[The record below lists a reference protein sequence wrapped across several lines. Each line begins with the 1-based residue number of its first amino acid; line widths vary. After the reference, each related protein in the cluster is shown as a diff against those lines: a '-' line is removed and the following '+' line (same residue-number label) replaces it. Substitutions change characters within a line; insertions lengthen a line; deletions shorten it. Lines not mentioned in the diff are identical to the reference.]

1 MASRSWLD
9 ACRSRGRQ
17 KATGDWVL
25 DRLRGPRRRP
35 GRGQRALLRGRL
47 AVRLRHVLV
56 PLGAIRFGTRVLLLL
71 LVSRARARLLTV
83 SSVNAGAV
91 ELLRRRVRTPRRCG
105 ARVALGARDLLEQR
119 VHRLVPHRTGQRRG
133 RRPQVKLGATPCQ
146 IVGETAYTYK
156 LNSEY
161 SFESEKRAVWLDF
174 KGIERRSGVY
184 ANSYDV
190 RQN

>member
-9 ACRSRGRQ
+9 TCRSRRQ

-25 DRLRGPRRRP
+25 DRLRGPRQRP

-56 PLGAIRFGTRVLLLL
+56 PLGAIRLGTRVLLLLL

-83 SSVNAGAV
+83 STVDAGAV
-91 ELLRRRVRTPRRCG
+91 ELLRRRVRTPRRRG

-146 IVGETAYTYK
+146 IVGETAYMYK

-161 SFESEKRAVWLDF
+161 STLSNPKSALCGLTSKE
-174 KGIERRSGVY
+174 
-184 ANSYDV
+184 
-190 RQN
+190 